1 MNDLN
6 EDAFRRIVEEEW
18 ANVPE
23 KFQNRIENL
32 ALLIED
38 EPDAD
43 TRKEEKLEE
52 GETLLGLYKG
62 IAASE
67 RGENYGVGPTLPD
80 TITLYRLPLME
91 ESKTLLEKRSQSASH
106 AAGDAF
112 REAVHLAIR
121 DTIWHEVG
129 HYFGLD
135 ELGVEKRENEGTNR
149 FS

>member
-1 MNDLN
+1 MNGLN
-6 EDAFRRIVEEEW
+6 EDSFHRMVEEEW
-18 ANVPE
+18 AHVPK

-43 TRKEEKLEE
+43 TREQEGLGQ

-62 IAASE
+62 IAVPE
-67 RGENYGVGPTLPD
+67 RGEHYGVGTTLPD

-91 ESKTLLEKRSQSASH
+91 EAETLMQERGLEYEPALRA
-106 AAGDAF
+106 
-112 REAVHLAIR
+112 AIR
-121 DTIWHEVG
+121 ETIWHEVG

-135 ELGVEKRENEGTNR
+135 EHSVEQRESEGTNT
-149 FS
+149 FT